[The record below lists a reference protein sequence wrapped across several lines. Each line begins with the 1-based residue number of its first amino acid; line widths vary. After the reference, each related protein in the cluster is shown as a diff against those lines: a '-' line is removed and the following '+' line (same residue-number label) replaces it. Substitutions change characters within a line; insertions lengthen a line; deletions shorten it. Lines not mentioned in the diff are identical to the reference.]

1 MPSASTKSSQPP
13 PQFNM
18 ADLLQD
24 PLKAAV
30 SVMEKKLRNLEKRK
44 GKLTVYTE
52 KAKQGGTLN
61 EDQRKAAE
69 NLILVENNLDL
80 VKELLKHMT
89 QMEGEYAK
97 LSKKEAKRVK
107 QEQTV
112 FGESKAHEAIV
123 SVVEIQALLGNLTE
137 EVRPDFLAGTNGA
150 CLLSEEELGK
160 LDEVYAI
167 VNPAE
172 ELAGKLADQ
181 VDKCS
186 SNLKMLV
193 DGKDKEAFEGTTF
206 LEVKGILEKVKES
219 GYFDKDVAVAEEEE
233 AAPEEEAPE
242 EEEQAVDPVEGEEPE
257 EVEAADAPEA
267 AEVEADG
274 EVQVEEEA
282 GVEEATEFEAV
293 PDAEPEVSEAPLVNG
308 GSGVDLPDVEGQ
320 GEEEAIDFLGDSEVV
335 IQQEDVNDDSEEGEV
350 LETMVIEPTPEAQ
363 IEDRQQQLLQHQ
375 EVQKQMQ
382 QAALNAG
389 SPEFVPRHMQAPP
402 VDEGSAWE
410 ETPAAPVAE
419 DNQWSE
425 TNADA
430 GWQSV
435 ESNHSNNQQ
444 GFGRGR
450 GRGRGRG
457 FSRGGGR
464 GRGGRG
470 GYDRGEYRGERG
482 DYERRD
488 YQDRGP
494 RQDRGNQD
502 GGYRRNQDGGYRGGN
517 QDGGYRGGNRGNYR
531 GGNRDGNRGG
541 YRGGRGG
548 PRDGSRGT
556 YRGGNQA
563 QQ

>member
-1 MPSASTKSSQPP
+1 
-13 PQFNM
+13 M
-18 ADLLQD
+18 ADILQD
-24 PLKAAV
+24 PLKGAV

-69 NLILVENNLDL
+69 NLILVENSLEV

-89 QMEGEYAK
+89 QMETEYAK
-97 LSKKEAKRVK
+97 LSKKEAKRLK
-107 QEQTV
+107 QEQTT
-112 FGESKAHEAIV
+112 FGESKALEAV
-123 SVVEIQALLGNLTE
+123 TGVVEVQALLGNMTE

-160 LDEVYAI
+160 LDEIYAI

-172 ELAGKLADQ
+172 ELSGKLSEQ

-186 SNLKMLV
+186 SNLKMLL
-193 DGKDKEAFEGTTF
+193 DGKDKEAFEGATF
-206 LEVKGILEKVKES
+206 LEVKGILDKVKES
-219 GYFDKDVAVAEEEE
+219 GYFDKDEPAVEDEE
-233 AAPEEEAPE
+233 AAPEEVPGDE
-242 EEEQAVDPVEGEEPE
+242 EEAVDAVEGE
-257 EVEAADAPEA
+257 EVEAAPELE
-267 AEVEADG
+267 AESE
-274 EVQVEEEA
+274 EVQVEVEAGLEEA
-282 GVEEATEFEAV
+282 ADVEAL
-293 PDAEPEVSEAPLVNG
+293 PDAEPEAPEAPLVNG

-320 GEEEAIDFLGDSEVV
+320 DEEEAIDFLGDSEVV
-335 IQQEDVNDDSEEGEV
+335 IQQEDIDEDSEEGAV

-402 VDEGSAWE
+402 VDDSSAWE
-410 ETPAAPVAE
+410 ETPAAPVVE

-435 ESNHSNNQQ
+435 ESSHSTNQQ

-457 FSRGGGR
+457 FGRGGGR

-470 GYDRGEYRGERG
+470 GYERGEYRVWRAVIQLTSK
-482 DYERRD
+482 DL
-488 YQDRGP
+488 
-494 RQDRGNQD
+494 
-502 GGYRRNQDGGYRGGN
+502 
-517 QDGGYRGGNRGNYR
+517 
-531 GGNRDGNRGG
+531 
-541 YRGGRGG
+541 
-548 PRDGSRGT
+548 
-556 YRGGNQA
+556 
-563 QQ
+563 